1 MRREEIGEKSFPRL
15 YDLTWEGRSGGRSGE
30 ESWTRRFVTLYFRIR
45 VGGALEIYSKCRFC
59 LHALTF
65 VS

>member
-15 YDLTWEGRSGGRSGE
+15 YDLTWEGRRGE
-30 ESWTRRFVTLYFRIR
+30 ESWTRRIVTLYFRIR